1 MQALL
6 ERQTKALESIQKD
19 IKQDK
24 IIQIAQL
31 YEEKRLD
38 DESEKTLE
46 TLKSLD
52 KGIKKLNDNSGN
64 NLNGNVIKLFKE
76 IQKVSSPKRNLNA
89 EEVKSITGASME
101 RRQFNTLRPR
111 VDSFKD
117 NVKDFFTMRGFLDK
131 TGIVSRGSGG
141 IISEYLDRNEAKK
154 KYADSRVK
162 VDAPTIKADAGKLAR
177 AAGLT
182 SKAGD
187 WDKLSEEQK
196 APFIK
201 QAQDARRKTA
211 LKQFDQQQKIQYDI
225 SKNEA
230 KLKEYR
236 DQGFTEDQINNTP
249 EAKQRTKLAAELAK
263 VDTRVRPSG
272 FDVKTGEV
280 KISAPETA
288 TEQQAKAKSAGKGK
302 VIPFSGSA
310 EAAGSSLGSE
320 ETMLEQNRMVA
331 EQSELLKKIEE
342 NTRGLK
348 GGTEGG
354 GTTQKPAEEEAGGL
368 GLMDMLGGKAG
379 KLGKIAKMA
388 GRGLLSGAKAAG
400 SFMLRR
406 AGPLAAVAAVG
417 AGAYEGYKGWTEAS
431 DKQEAAKEEI
441 KAKVESG
448 EITQGEAN
456 QLTKQVD
463 ETATVEKGGAA
474 GKGAG
479 MAIGGAA
486 GALKGAAVGAAIGS
500 AVPVVGTVIGG
511 AIGAT
516 VGAIGGSWLGGKGGK
531 WLGEKFGQA
540 KNWMFGKSGES
551 DVKAETG
558 SSVSI
563 DFSEAQFAEKD
574 PDNYKKFAA
583 EREELAKKYAEEK
596 ANKVGRK
603 EPSPIDRKV
612 AYNKA
617 NLETIQKYR
626 KEIEAAG
633 AGKITGG
640 KKDAPGDK
648 TAEALKKTAEGV
660 TPDNKMKVGG
670 KEYTPAELDKAVE
683 SGAVDPAVANNA
695 RKVWSVKERA
705 AGRDGSGITAMPA
718 AAPSS
723 GDTVSRASGENEAA
737 RLDATKGGGG
747 NTVVSAPTINNNTQN
762 QTSSVKLSPRNND
775 STVNK
780 YMQSRWAF

>member
-38 DESEKTLE
+38 EESSKTLE

-52 KGIKKLNDNSGN
+52 KGIKKLNDSSGN
-64 NLNGNVIKLFKE
+64 NLNGNVVKLFKE
-76 IQKVSSPKRNLNA
+76 IQKVSSPKRNLNS

-141 IISEYLDRNEAKK
+141 LISEYLDRGEAKK
-154 KYADSRVK
+154 KYIDQRMRTKGTTFGSRETF
-162 VDAPTIKADAGKLAR
+162 A
-177 AAGLT
+177 
-182 SKAGD
+182 
-187 WDKLSEEQK
+187 
-196 APFIK
+196 
-201 QAQDARRKTA
+201 
-211 LKQFDQQQKIQYDI
+211 KQFDAQQTIQYDI
-225 SKNEA
+225 RRNEA
-230 KLKEYR
+230 EIQKLRESGATDIGLKRSGLLDKRAE
-236 DQGFTEDQINNTP
+236 
-249 EAKQRTKLAAELAK
+249 LAANLAK
-263 VDTRVRPSG
+263 VDPSVRPEG
-272 FDVKTGEV
+272 FDPKTGKV
-280 KISAPETA
+280 KMAAPETA

-302 VIPFSGSA
+302 SIPFS
-310 EAAGSSLGSE
+310 AAADGAASLGNE
-320 ETMLEQNRMVA
+320 EAMLEQNRMVA

-348 GGTEGG
+348 GNLKGE
-354 GTTQKPAEEEAGGL
+354 GTTQQPAEESSGL

-379 KLGKIAKMA
+379 KLGKIAKTA

-448 EITQGEAN
+448 EITQGEAA

-474 GKGAG
+474 GKGTG
-479 MAIGGAA
+479 MALGGAA
-486 GALKGAAVGAAIGS
+486 GALKGAAAGAAIGS
-500 AVPVVGTVIGG
+500 VVPVVGTVVGG

-516 VGAIGGSWLGGKGGK
+516 VGAIGGGWLGGKGGE
-531 WLGEKFGQA
+531 WLGKKAGQA
-540 KNWMFGKSGES
+540 KNWAGNLIDSAKNVFNTGTSGKETAQNMDAEVAKRMQAEGVEFGSKRANEIRQEVRAEILQKDPNAFVQADQKVSSNTSLTQTDSAAGSTSRFQQGVATNKSVLGS
-551 DVKAETG
+551 TTLGALFTKKGLETG
-558 SSVSI
+558 S
-563 DFSEAQFAEKD
+563 F
-574 PDNYKKFAA
+574 
-583 EREELAKKYAEEK
+583 
-596 ANKVGRK
+596 VGNGENVKGDSASYSQISGR
-603 EPSPIDRKV
+603 RV
-612 AYNKA
+612 AGGLFGSDSY
-617 NLETIQKYR
+617 
-626 KEIEAAG
+626 
-633 AGKITGG
+633 KITGSDG
-640 KKDAPGDK
+640 Q
-648 TAEALKKTAEGV
+648 
-660 TPDNKMKVGG
+660 
-670 KEYTPAELDKAVE
+670 ELDVSKHQYNRIQELATAGKTEEADKLISAIQETSRAQRAEKAGTKP
-683 SGAVDPAVANNA
+683 SLSPAAVAMTG
-695 RKVWSVKERA
+695 E
-705 AGRDGSGITAMPA
+705 
-718 AAPSS
+718 
-723 GDTVSRASGENEAA
+723 TVSRASSETDQA

>member
-38 DESEKTLE
+38 EESNKTLE

-52 KGIKKLNDNSGN
+52 KGIKKLNDSSGN

-76 IQKVSSPKRNLNA
+76 IQKVSSPKRILNT
-89 EEVKSITGASME
+89 EEVKSITGASMD

-111 VDSFKD
+111 VDKLKD
-117 NVKDFFTMRGFLDK
+117 SAKDFFTMRGFLDK
-131 TGIVSRGSGG
+131 TGIIPRGSGG

-354 GTTQKPAEEEAGGL
+354 GTNQKPAEEEAGGL

-388 GRGLLSGAKAAG
+388 GRGLLSGAKTAG
-400 SFMLRR
+400 SFLLKR

-463 ETATVEKGGAA
+463 EQATVEKGGAA

-486 GALKGAAVGAAIGS
+486 GALKGAAAGAAIGS
-500 AVPVVGTVIGG
+500 VVPVVGTVVGG

-516 VGAIGGSWLGGKGGK
+516 VGAIGGSWLGGKGGE
-531 WLGEKFGQA
+531 WLGKKAGQA
-540 KNWMFGKSGES
+540 KNWAGNLIDSAKNVFSAGTSSKDAAQNMEAEVAKRIQSEGVEPGSERANKIRQEVRAEILQKDPNAFVQAEQKVSS
-551 DVKAETG
+551 NASLIKADSAMGGT
-558 SSVSI
+558 SSI
-563 DFSEAQFAEKD
+563 TAEKAGT
-574 PDNYKKFAA
+574 K
-583 EREELAKKYAEEK
+583 
-596 ANKVGRK
+596 
-603 EPSPIDRKV
+603 PS
-612 AYNKA
+612 
-617 NLETIQKYR
+617 LS
-626 KEIEAAG
+626 
-633 AGKITGG
+633 
-640 KKDAPGDK
+640 
-648 TAEALKKTAEGV
+648 
-660 TPDNKMKVGG
+660 
-670 KEYTPAELDKAVE
+670 PA
-683 SGAVDPAVANNA
+683 AVAMTG
-695 RKVWSVKERA
+695 E
-705 AGRDGSGITAMPA
+705 
-718 AAPSS
+718 
-723 GDTVSRASGENEAA
+723 TVSRASSETDQA

-762 QTSSVKLSPRNND
+762 QTNSVKLSPRNND

>member
-52 KGIKKLNDNSGN
+52 KGIKKLNDSSGN

-441 KAKVESG
+441 KAKLDAG
-448 EITQGEAN
+448 EITQGEAS
-456 QLTKQVD
+456 QLTKQVN
-463 ETATVEKGGAA
+463 ETATVEKAGAA
-474 GKGAG
+474 GKGTG

-486 GALKGAAVGAAIGS
+486 GALKGAAAGAAIGS
-500 AVPVVGTVIGG
+500 VVPVVGTVIGG

-516 VGAIGGSWLGGKGGK
+516 VGAIGGGWLGGKGGEWAGK
-531 WLGEKFGQA
+531 KLGQA
-540 KNWMFGKSGES
+540 KNWLFGSS
-551 DVKAETG
+551 DEVAPSKG

-563 DFSEAQFAEKD
+563 QFSESEFAQKDPESYGQFAKD
-574 PDNYKKFAA
+574 
-583 EREELAKKYAEEK
+583 REELAKKYADDNAK
-596 ANKVGRK
+596 KFGRK
-603 EPSPIDRKV
+603 EPSPVDKKA
-612 AYNKA
+612 AYMKA
-617 NLETIQKYR
+617 NTETIEKYR
-626 KEIEAAG
+626 KEIEASG
-633 AGKITGG
+633 AGKVTGG
-640 KKDAPGDK
+640 KVDGQNLSGTETANTAAQVAP
-648 TAEALKKTAEGV
+648 A
-660 TPDNKMKVGG
+660 
-670 KEYTPAELDKAVE
+670 
-683 SGAVDPAVANNA
+683 S
-695 RKVWSVKERA
+695 
-705 AGRDGSGITAMPA
+705 
-718 AAPSS
+718 APSTGSVISKAS
-723 GDTVSRASGENEAA
+723 GDNEQAK
-737 RLDATKGGGG
+737 LEATRGGGG